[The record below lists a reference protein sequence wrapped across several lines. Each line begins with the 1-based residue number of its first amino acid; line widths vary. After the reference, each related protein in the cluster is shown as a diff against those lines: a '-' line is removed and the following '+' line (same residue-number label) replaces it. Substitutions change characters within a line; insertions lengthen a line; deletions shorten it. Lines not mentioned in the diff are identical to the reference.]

1 MDLGSDFEEAK
12 LGIMRRAGQ
21 DSVTVYDYDRCVAVL
36 MRKEGWTDE
45 EAEEWMEYNVLG
57 SWMGDETPA
66 FVVTN
71 EPALAP
77 STLLSEPHSYIAND
91 GVVAEE
97 TPRGVPF

>member
-1 MDLGSDFEEAK
+1 MDLGTDFEEAK

-57 SWMGDETPA
+57 VWLGDETPA

-77 STLLSEPHSYIAND
+77 STLLSEPHWL
-91 GVVAEE
+91 
-97 TPRGVPF
+97 